1 MAPRIGQ
8 KMIEITLPDKSKRYF
23 DEPPSIF
30 ELAQDI
36 GPGLAK
42 ATLAGVINGEEYDAC
57 DLIEKNS
64 EVSILTNKDQQ
75 GIDIIRHSCAHL
87 FGHAIKQIFPK
98 TKMAIGP
105 IIEDGFYYDI
115 DLDHKLTQQDLAMI
129 EKRMKELART
139 SYLVEK
145 KVVPHKE
152 AVKVFKSSKEDYKLE
167 ILKDIDNSEK
177 VALPASLI
185 LKYLQKILRPLVL
198 FVNFFSN
205 FFMRLLGTK
214 ETTINEDLS
223 PEELKSVLEN
233 SGDLIPKKYQD
244 MLISVLELDK
254 VSVDEVMTQRSV
266 VIGIDI
272 NQPIENIL
280 SNLQNNQKDFLP
292 VYNESL
298 DDLRGVIDLY
308 GITSFLSNEDKSIE
322 SLIESLD
329 EAYFIPENTPLS
341 TQLFNFQKNKKTVAV
356 IIDEYGSVKG
366 LVTIKDVLEEIVGEL
381 ATDIDRETVE
391 IMEQKDGS
399 YLIDASIPLRELN
412 KKLNWQLPINGAKTL
427 NGLIIDQV
435 ETIPENNI
443 KIEIDNYAI
452 ETVLIRNN
460 MIKIA
465 RVLQVEQ
472 EDEELSD
479 D

>member
-1 MAPRIGQ
+1 MMSLNRYRLKHLVKENDKGAIRADKLLKRPDRLLGVILIGNNFVN
-8 KMIEITLPDKSKRYF
+8 ILAASLTTVLCLNLFGDSGVVIGSIVLTLIILVFAEIT
-23 DEPPSIF
+23 
-30 ELAQDI
+30 
-36 GPGLAK
+36 
-42 ATLAGVINGEEYDAC
+42 
-57 DLIEKNS
+57 
-64 EVSILTNKDQQ
+64 
-75 GIDIIRHSCAHL
+75 
-87 FGHAIKQIFPK
+87 PK
-98 TKMAIGP
+98 TFAA
-105 IIEDGFYYDI
+105 
-115 DLDHKLTQQDLAMI
+115 L
-129 EKRMKELART
+129 
-139 SYLVEK
+139 
-145 KVVPHKE
+145 
-152 AVKVFKSSKEDYKLE
+152 
-167 ILKDIDNSEK
+167 NSEK

-205 FFMRLLGTK
+205 FFMRLMGTK

-254 VSVDEVMTQRSV
+254 VSVDEVMTQRSE

-443 KIEIDNYAI
+443 KIEIENYSI

-465 RVLQVEQ
+465 RVLQIEQ

>member
-1 MAPRIGQ
+1 MMSLNRYRLKHLVKENDKGAIRADKLLKRPDRLLGVILIGNNFVN
-8 KMIEITLPDKSKRYF
+8 ILAASLTTVLCLNLFGDSGVVIGSIVLTLIILVFAEIT
-23 DEPPSIF
+23 
-30 ELAQDI
+30 
-36 GPGLAK
+36 
-42 ATLAGVINGEEYDAC
+42 
-57 DLIEKNS
+57 
-64 EVSILTNKDQQ
+64 
-75 GIDIIRHSCAHL
+75 
-87 FGHAIKQIFPK
+87 PK
-98 TKMAIGP
+98 TFAA
-105 IIEDGFYYDI
+105 
-115 DLDHKLTQQDLAMI
+115 L
-129 EKRMKELART
+129 
-139 SYLVEK
+139 
-145 KVVPHKE
+145 
-152 AVKVFKSSKEDYKLE
+152 
-167 ILKDIDNSEK
+167 NSEK

-254 VSVDEVMTQRSV
+254 VSVDEVMTQRSE

-308 GITSFLSNEDKSIE
+308 GITAFLSNEDKSIE

-443 KIEIDNYAI
+443 KIEIENYAI

-465 RVLQVEQ
+465 RVLQIVQ
-472 EDEELSD
+472 EDEEPSD
-479 D
+479 N

>member
-1 MAPRIGQ
+1 MMSLNRYRLKYLVKENDKGAIRADKLLKRPDRLLGVILIGNNFVN
-8 KMIEITLPDKSKRYF
+8 ILAASLTTVLCLNLFGDSGVVIGSIVLTLIILVFAEIT
-23 DEPPSIF
+23 
-30 ELAQDI
+30 
-36 GPGLAK
+36 
-42 ATLAGVINGEEYDAC
+42 
-57 DLIEKNS
+57 
-64 EVSILTNKDQQ
+64 
-75 GIDIIRHSCAHL
+75 
-87 FGHAIKQIFPK
+87 PK
-98 TKMAIGP
+98 TFAA
-105 IIEDGFYYDI
+105 
-115 DLDHKLTQQDLAMI
+115 L
-129 EKRMKELART
+129 
-139 SYLVEK
+139 
-145 KVVPHKE
+145 
-152 AVKVFKSSKEDYKLE
+152 
-167 ILKDIDNSEK
+167 NSEK

-214 ETTINEDLS
+214 NTSINEDLS

-254 VSVDEVMTQRSV
+254 VSVDEVMTQRSE

-280 SNLQNNQKDFLP
+280 STLQNNQKDFLP

-308 GITSFLSNEDKSIE
+308 GITSFLSNENKSIE
-322 SLIESLD
+322 SLIDSLD

-381 ATDIDRETVE
+381 ATDIDRESVE

-465 RVLQVEQ
+465 RVLQIKR

>member
-1 MAPRIGQ
+1 MMSLNRYRLKHLVKENDKGAIRADKLLKRPDRLLGVILIGNNFVN
-8 KMIEITLPDKSKRYF
+8 ILAASLTTVLCLNLFGDSGVVIGSVVLTLIILVFAEIT
-23 DEPPSIF
+23 
-30 ELAQDI
+30 
-36 GPGLAK
+36 
-42 ATLAGVINGEEYDAC
+42 
-57 DLIEKNS
+57 
-64 EVSILTNKDQQ
+64 
-75 GIDIIRHSCAHL
+75 
-87 FGHAIKQIFPK
+87 PK
-98 TKMAIGP
+98 TFAA
-105 IIEDGFYYDI
+105 
-115 DLDHKLTQQDLAMI
+115 L
-129 EKRMKELART
+129 
-139 SYLVEK
+139 
-145 KVVPHKE
+145 
-152 AVKVFKSSKEDYKLE
+152 
-167 ILKDIDNSEK
+167 NSEK

-254 VSVDEVMTQRSV
+254 VSVDEVMTQRSE

-329 EAYFIPENTPLS
+329 DAYFIPENTPLS

-356 IIDEYGSVKG
+356 IIDEFGSVKG

-443 KIEIDNYAI
+443 KIEIENYSI

-465 RVLQVEQ
+465 RVLQIEQ

>member
-1 MAPRIGQ
+1 MMSLNRYRLKHLVKENDKGAIRADKLLKRPDRLLGVILIGNNFVN
-8 KMIEITLPDKSKRYF
+8 ILAASLTTVLCLNLFGDSGVVIGSIVLTLIILVFAEIT
-23 DEPPSIF
+23 
-30 ELAQDI
+30 
-36 GPGLAK
+36 
-42 ATLAGVINGEEYDAC
+42 
-57 DLIEKNS
+57 
-64 EVSILTNKDQQ
+64 
-75 GIDIIRHSCAHL
+75 
-87 FGHAIKQIFPK
+87 PK
-98 TKMAIGP
+98 TFAA
-105 IIEDGFYYDI
+105 
-115 DLDHKLTQQDLAMI
+115 L
-129 EKRMKELART
+129 
-139 SYLVEK
+139 
-145 KVVPHKE
+145 
-152 AVKVFKSSKEDYKLE
+152 
-167 ILKDIDNSEK
+167 NSEK

-254 VSVDEVMTQRSV
+254 VSVDEVMTQRSE

-308 GITSFLSNEDKSIE
+308 GVTSFLSNEDKSIE

-366 LVTIKDVLEEIVGEL
+366 LITIKDVLEEIVGEL

-465 RVLQVEQ
+465 RVLQIEQ

>member
-1 MAPRIGQ
+1 MMSLNRYRLKHLVKENDKGAIRADKLLKRPDRLLGVILIGNNFVN
-8 KMIEITLPDKSKRYF
+8 ILAASLTTVLCLNLFGDSGVVIGSIVLTLIILVFAEIT
-23 DEPPSIF
+23 
-30 ELAQDI
+30 
-36 GPGLAK
+36 
-42 ATLAGVINGEEYDAC
+42 
-57 DLIEKNS
+57 
-64 EVSILTNKDQQ
+64 
-75 GIDIIRHSCAHL
+75 
-87 FGHAIKQIFPK
+87 PK
-98 TKMAIGP
+98 TFAA
-105 IIEDGFYYDI
+105 
-115 DLDHKLTQQDLAMI
+115 L
-129 EKRMKELART
+129 
-139 SYLVEK
+139 
-145 KVVPHKE
+145 
-152 AVKVFKSSKEDYKLE
+152 
-167 ILKDIDNSEK
+167 NSEK
-177 VALPASLI
+177 VALPASLV

-254 VSVDEVMTQRSV
+254 VSVDEVMTQRSE

-399 YLIDASIPLRELN
+399 YLTDASIPLRELN

>member
-1 MAPRIGQ
+1 MMSLNRYRLKHLVKENDKGAIRADKLLKRPDRLLGVILIGNNFVN
-8 KMIEITLPDKSKRYF
+8 ILAASLTTVLCLNLFGDSGVVIGSIVLTLIILVFAEIT
-23 DEPPSIF
+23 
-30 ELAQDI
+30 
-36 GPGLAK
+36 
-42 ATLAGVINGEEYDAC
+42 
-57 DLIEKNS
+57 
-64 EVSILTNKDQQ
+64 
-75 GIDIIRHSCAHL
+75 
-87 FGHAIKQIFPK
+87 PK
-98 TKMAIGP
+98 TFAA
-105 IIEDGFYYDI
+105 
-115 DLDHKLTQQDLAMI
+115 L
-129 EKRMKELART
+129 
-139 SYLVEK
+139 
-145 KVVPHKE
+145 
-152 AVKVFKSSKEDYKLE
+152 
-167 ILKDIDNSEK
+167 NSEK

-254 VSVDEVMTQRSV
+254 VSVDEVMTQRSE

-272 NQPIENIL
+272 NLPIENIL

-465 RVLQVEQ
+465 RVLQIEQ

>member
-1 MAPRIGQ
+1 MMSLNRYRLKHLVKENDKGAIRADKLLKRPDRLLGVILIGNNFVN
-8 KMIEITLPDKSKRYF
+8 ILAASLTTVLCLNLFGDSGVVIGSIVLTLIILVFAEIT
-23 DEPPSIF
+23 
-30 ELAQDI
+30 
-36 GPGLAK
+36 
-42 ATLAGVINGEEYDAC
+42 
-57 DLIEKNS
+57 
-64 EVSILTNKDQQ
+64 
-75 GIDIIRHSCAHL
+75 
-87 FGHAIKQIFPK
+87 PK
-98 TKMAIGP
+98 TFAA
-105 IIEDGFYYDI
+105 
-115 DLDHKLTQQDLAMI
+115 L
-129 EKRMKELART
+129 
-139 SYLVEK
+139 
-145 KVVPHKE
+145 
-152 AVKVFKSSKEDYKLE
+152 
-167 ILKDIDNSEK
+167 NSEK

-214 ETTINEDLS
+214 ETSINEDLS

-254 VSVDEVMTQRSV
+254 VSVDEVMTQRSE
-266 VIGIDI
+266 VIGLDI

-292 VYNESL
+292 VYDESL
-298 DDLRGVIDLY
+298 DKLRGVIDLY

-443 KIEIDNYAI
+443 KMEIDNYVI

-465 RVLQVEQ
+465 RVLQIEQ
-472 EDEELSD
+472 EDEEPSD

>member
-1 MAPRIGQ
+1 MMSLNRYRLKHLVKENDKGAIRADKLLKRPDRLLGVILIGNNFVN
-8 KMIEITLPDKSKRYF
+8 ILAASLTTVLCLNLFGDSGVVIGSIVLTLIILVFAEIT
-23 DEPPSIF
+23 
-30 ELAQDI
+30 
-36 GPGLAK
+36 
-42 ATLAGVINGEEYDAC
+42 
-57 DLIEKNS
+57 
-64 EVSILTNKDQQ
+64 
-75 GIDIIRHSCAHL
+75 
-87 FGHAIKQIFPK
+87 PK
-98 TKMAIGP
+98 TFAA
-105 IIEDGFYYDI
+105 
-115 DLDHKLTQQDLAMI
+115 L
-129 EKRMKELART
+129 
-139 SYLVEK
+139 
-145 KVVPHKE
+145 
-152 AVKVFKSSKEDYKLE
+152 
-167 ILKDIDNSEK
+167 NSEK

-214 ETTINEDLS
+214 NTSINEDLS

-254 VSVDEVMTQRSV
+254 VSVDEVMTQRSE

-280 SNLQNNQKDFLP
+280 STLQNNQKDFLP

-465 RVLQVEQ
+465 RVLQIEQ

>member
-1 MAPRIGQ
+1 MMSLNRYRLKHLVKENDKGAIRADKLLKRPDRLLGVILIGNNFVN
-8 KMIEITLPDKSKRYF
+8 ILAASLTTVLCLNLFGDSGVVIGSIVLTLIILVFAEIT
-23 DEPPSIF
+23 
-30 ELAQDI
+30 
-36 GPGLAK
+36 
-42 ATLAGVINGEEYDAC
+42 
-57 DLIEKNS
+57 
-64 EVSILTNKDQQ
+64 
-75 GIDIIRHSCAHL
+75 
-87 FGHAIKQIFPK
+87 PK
-98 TKMAIGP
+98 TFAA
-105 IIEDGFYYDI
+105 
-115 DLDHKLTQQDLAMI
+115 L
-129 EKRMKELART
+129 
-139 SYLVEK
+139 
-145 KVVPHKE
+145 
-152 AVKVFKSSKEDYKLE
+152 
-167 ILKDIDNSEK
+167 NSEK
-177 VALPASLI
+177 VALPASLV

-254 VSVDEVMTQRSV
+254 VSVDEVMTQRSE

-443 KIEIDNYAI
+443 KIELDNYAI
-452 ETVLIRNN
+452 ETVLNRNN

-465 RVLQVEQ
+465 RVLQIE
-472 EDEELSD
+472 EDDEELSD

>member
-1 MAPRIGQ
+1 MMSLNRYRLKHLVKENDKGAIRADKLLKRPDRLLGVILIGNNFVN
-8 KMIEITLPDKSKRYF
+8 ILAASLTTVLCLNLFGDSGVVIGSIVLTLIILVFAEIT
-23 DEPPSIF
+23 
-30 ELAQDI
+30 
-36 GPGLAK
+36 
-42 ATLAGVINGEEYDAC
+42 
-57 DLIEKNS
+57 
-64 EVSILTNKDQQ
+64 
-75 GIDIIRHSCAHL
+75 
-87 FGHAIKQIFPK
+87 PK
-98 TKMAIGP
+98 TFAA
-105 IIEDGFYYDI
+105 
-115 DLDHKLTQQDLAMI
+115 L
-129 EKRMKELART
+129 
-139 SYLVEK
+139 
-145 KVVPHKE
+145 
-152 AVKVFKSSKEDYKLE
+152 
-167 ILKDIDNSEK
+167 NSEK

-214 ETTINEDLS
+214 DTTINEDLS

-254 VSVDEVMTQRSV
+254 VSVDEVMTQRSE

-272 NQPIENIL
+272 NQPIETIL

-443 KIEIDNYAI
+443 KIEIENYAI

-465 RVLQVEQ
+465 RVLQIEQ

>member
-1 MAPRIGQ
+1 MMSLNRYRLKYLVKENDKGAIRADKLLKRPDRLLGVILIGNNFVN
-8 KMIEITLPDKSKRYF
+8 ILAASLTTVLCLNLFGDSGVVIGSVVLTLIILVFAEIT
-23 DEPPSIF
+23 
-30 ELAQDI
+30 
-36 GPGLAK
+36 
-42 ATLAGVINGEEYDAC
+42 
-57 DLIEKNS
+57 
-64 EVSILTNKDQQ
+64 
-75 GIDIIRHSCAHL
+75 
-87 FGHAIKQIFPK
+87 PK
-98 TKMAIGP
+98 TFAA
-105 IIEDGFYYDI
+105 
-115 DLDHKLTQQDLAMI
+115 L
-129 EKRMKELART
+129 
-139 SYLVEK
+139 
-145 KVVPHKE
+145 
-152 AVKVFKSSKEDYKLE
+152 
-167 ILKDIDNSEK
+167 NSEK
-177 VALPASLI
+177 VAIPAYLI
-185 LKYLQKILRPLVL
+185 LKYLQKIIRPLVL

-214 ETTINEDLS
+214 NTSINEDLS

-254 VSVDEVMTQRSV
+254 VSVDEVMTQRSE

-280 SNLQNNQKDFLP
+280 STLQNNQKDFLP

-308 GITSFLSNEDKSIE
+308 GITSFLSNENKSIE
-322 SLIESLD
+322 SLIDSLD

-381 ATDIDRETVE
+381 ATDIDRESVE

-465 RVLQVEQ
+465 RVLQIKQ

>member
-1 MAPRIGQ
+1 MMSLNRYRLKHLVKENDKGAIRADKLLKRPDRLLGVILIGNNFVN
-8 KMIEITLPDKSKRYF
+8 ILAASLTTVLCLNLFGDSGVVIGSIVLTLIILVFAEIT
-23 DEPPSIF
+23 
-30 ELAQDI
+30 
-36 GPGLAK
+36 
-42 ATLAGVINGEEYDAC
+42 
-57 DLIEKNS
+57 
-64 EVSILTNKDQQ
+64 
-75 GIDIIRHSCAHL
+75 
-87 FGHAIKQIFPK
+87 PK
-98 TKMAIGP
+98 TFAA
-105 IIEDGFYYDI
+105 
-115 DLDHKLTQQDLAMI
+115 L
-129 EKRMKELART
+129 
-139 SYLVEK
+139 
-145 KVVPHKE
+145 
-152 AVKVFKSSKEDYKLE
+152 
-167 ILKDIDNSEK
+167 NSEK

-214 ETTINEDLS
+214 ETTFNEDLS

-254 VSVDEVMTQRSV
+254 VSVDEVMTQRSE

-272 NQPIENIL
+272 NQQIETIL

-443 KIEIDNYAI
+443 KIEIENYSI

-465 RVLQVEQ
+465 RVLQIEQ

>member
-1 MAPRIGQ
+1 MMSLNRYRLKHLVKENDKGAIRADKLLKRPDRLLGVILIGNNFVN
-8 KMIEITLPDKSKRYF
+8 ILAASLTTVLCLNLFGDSGVVIGSIVLTLIILVFAEIT
-23 DEPPSIF
+23 
-30 ELAQDI
+30 
-36 GPGLAK
+36 
-42 ATLAGVINGEEYDAC
+42 
-57 DLIEKNS
+57 
-64 EVSILTNKDQQ
+64 
-75 GIDIIRHSCAHL
+75 
-87 FGHAIKQIFPK
+87 PK
-98 TKMAIGP
+98 TFAA
-105 IIEDGFYYDI
+105 
-115 DLDHKLTQQDLAMI
+115 L
-129 EKRMKELART
+129 
-139 SYLVEK
+139 
-145 KVVPHKE
+145 
-152 AVKVFKSSKEDYKLE
+152 
-167 ILKDIDNSEK
+167 NSEK

-254 VSVDEVMTQRSV
+254 VSVDEVMTQRSE

-366 LVTIKDVLEEIVGEL
+366 LVSIKDVLEEIVGEL

-465 RVLQVEQ
+465 RVLQIEQ

>member
-1 MAPRIGQ
+1 MMSLNRYRLKHLVKENDKGAIRADKLLKRPDRLLGVILIGNNFVNILAASLTTVLCLNLFGDSCVVIGSIVLT
-8 KMIEITLPDKSKRYF
+8 MIILVFAEIT
-23 DEPPSIF
+23 
-30 ELAQDI
+30 
-36 GPGLAK
+36 
-42 ATLAGVINGEEYDAC
+42 
-57 DLIEKNS
+57 
-64 EVSILTNKDQQ
+64 
-75 GIDIIRHSCAHL
+75 
-87 FGHAIKQIFPK
+87 PK
-98 TKMAIGP
+98 TFAA
-105 IIEDGFYYDI
+105 
-115 DLDHKLTQQDLAMI
+115 L
-129 EKRMKELART
+129 
-139 SYLVEK
+139 
-145 KVVPHKE
+145 
-152 AVKVFKSSKEDYKLE
+152 
-167 ILKDIDNSEK
+167 NSEK

-254 VSVDEVMTQRSV
+254 VSVDEVMTQRSE

-308 GITSFLSNEDKSIE
+308 GITSFLSNENKSIE
-322 SLIESLD
+322 SLIDSLD

-381 ATDIDRETVE
+381 ATDIDRESVE

-465 RVLQVEQ
+465 RVLQIKQ

>member
-1 MAPRIGQ
+1 MTDVNPWMLFSSIVFLLFLSAFFSGVETAMMSLNRYRLKYLVKENDKGAIRADKLLKRPDRLLGVILIGNNFVN
-8 KMIEITLPDKSKRYF
+8 ILAASLTTVLCLNLFGDSGVVIGSIVLTLIILVFAEIT
-23 DEPPSIF
+23 
-30 ELAQDI
+30 
-36 GPGLAK
+36 
-42 ATLAGVINGEEYDAC
+42 
-57 DLIEKNS
+57 
-64 EVSILTNKDQQ
+64 
-75 GIDIIRHSCAHL
+75 
-87 FGHAIKQIFPK
+87 PK
-98 TKMAIGP
+98 TFAA
-105 IIEDGFYYDI
+105 
-115 DLDHKLTQQDLAMI
+115 L
-129 EKRMKELART
+129 
-139 SYLVEK
+139 
-145 KVVPHKE
+145 
-152 AVKVFKSSKEDYKLE
+152 
-167 ILKDIDNSEK
+167 NSEK

-214 ETTINEDLS
+214 NTSINEDLS

-254 VSVDEVMTQRSV
+254 VSVDEVMTQRSE

-280 SNLQNNQKDFLP
+280 STLQNNQKDFLP

-308 GITSFLSNEDKSIE
+308 GITSFLSNENKSIE
-322 SLIESLD
+322 SLIDSLD

-381 ATDIDRETVE
+381 ATDIDRESVE

-465 RVLQVEQ
+465 RVLQIKE

>member
-1 MAPRIGQ
+1 MMSLNRYRLKYLVKENDKGAIRADKLLKRPDRLLGVILIGNNFVN
-8 KMIEITLPDKSKRYF
+8 ILAASLTTVLCLNLFGDSGVVIGSIVLTLIILVFAEIT
-23 DEPPSIF
+23 
-30 ELAQDI
+30 
-36 GPGLAK
+36 
-42 ATLAGVINGEEYDAC
+42 
-57 DLIEKNS
+57 
-64 EVSILTNKDQQ
+64 
-75 GIDIIRHSCAHL
+75 
-87 FGHAIKQIFPK
+87 PK
-98 TKMAIGP
+98 TFAA
-105 IIEDGFYYDI
+105 
-115 DLDHKLTQQDLAMI
+115 L
-129 EKRMKELART
+129 
-139 SYLVEK
+139 
-145 KVVPHKE
+145 
-152 AVKVFKSSKEDYKLE
+152 
-167 ILKDIDNSEK
+167 NSEK

-214 ETTINEDLS
+214 NTSINEDLS

-254 VSVDEVMTQRSV
+254 VSVDEVMTQRSE

-280 SNLQNNQKDFLP
+280 STLQNNQKDFLP

-308 GITSFLSNEDKSIE
+308 GITSFLSNENKSIE
-322 SLIESLD
+322 SLIDSLD

-381 ATDIDRETVE
+381 ATDIDRESVE

-465 RVLQVEQ
+465 RVLQIKE
-472 EDEELSD
+472 EDEELSND
-479 D
+479 

>member
-1 MAPRIGQ
+1 MMSLNRYRLKYLVKENDKGAIRADKLLKRPDRLLGVILIGNNFVN
-8 KMIEITLPDKSKRYF
+8 ILAASLTTVLCLNLFGDSGVVIGSIVLTLIILVFAEIT
-23 DEPPSIF
+23 
-30 ELAQDI
+30 
-36 GPGLAK
+36 
-42 ATLAGVINGEEYDAC
+42 
-57 DLIEKNS
+57 
-64 EVSILTNKDQQ
+64 
-75 GIDIIRHSCAHL
+75 
-87 FGHAIKQIFPK
+87 PK
-98 TKMAIGP
+98 TFAA
-105 IIEDGFYYDI
+105 
-115 DLDHKLTQQDLAMI
+115 L
-129 EKRMKELART
+129 
-139 SYLVEK
+139 
-145 KVVPHKE
+145 
-152 AVKVFKSSKEDYKLE
+152 
-167 ILKDIDNSEK
+167 NSEK

-254 VSVDEVMTQRSV
+254 VSVDEVMTQRSE

-443 KIEIDNYAI
+443 KIEIENYSI

-465 RVLQVEQ
+465 RVLQIEQ

>member
-1 MAPRIGQ
+1 MMSLNRYRLKHLVKENDKGAIRADKLLKRPDRLLGVILIGNNFVN
-8 KMIEITLPDKSKRYF
+8 ILAASLTTVLCLNLFGDSGVVIGSIVLTLIILVFAEIT
-23 DEPPSIF
+23 
-30 ELAQDI
+30 
-36 GPGLAK
+36 
-42 ATLAGVINGEEYDAC
+42 
-57 DLIEKNS
+57 
-64 EVSILTNKDQQ
+64 
-75 GIDIIRHSCAHL
+75 
-87 FGHAIKQIFPK
+87 PK
-98 TKMAIGP
+98 TFAA
-105 IIEDGFYYDI
+105 
-115 DLDHKLTQQDLAMI
+115 L
-129 EKRMKELART
+129 
-139 SYLVEK
+139 
-145 KVVPHKE
+145 
-152 AVKVFKSSKEDYKLE
+152 
-167 ILKDIDNSEK
+167 NSEK
-177 VALPASLI
+177 VTLPASLI

-254 VSVDEVMTQRSV
+254 VSVDEVMTQRSE

-465 RVLQVEQ
+465 RVLQIEQ

>member
-1 MAPRIGQ
+1 MMSLNRYRLKHLVKENDKGAIRADKLLKRPDRLLGVILIGNNFVN
-8 KMIEITLPDKSKRYF
+8 ILAASLTTVLCLNLFGDSGVVIGSIVLTLIILVFAEIT
-23 DEPPSIF
+23 
-30 ELAQDI
+30 
-36 GPGLAK
+36 
-42 ATLAGVINGEEYDAC
+42 
-57 DLIEKNS
+57 
-64 EVSILTNKDQQ
+64 
-75 GIDIIRHSCAHL
+75 
-87 FGHAIKQIFPK
+87 PK
-98 TKMAIGP
+98 TFAA
-105 IIEDGFYYDI
+105 
-115 DLDHKLTQQDLAMI
+115 L
-129 EKRMKELART
+129 
-139 SYLVEK
+139 
-145 KVVPHKE
+145 
-152 AVKVFKSSKEDYKLE
+152 
-167 ILKDIDNSEK
+167 NSEK

-254 VSVDEVMTQRSV
+254 VSVDEVMTQRSEIV
-266 VIGIDI
+266 GIDI

-292 VYNESL
+292 VFNESL

-427 NGLIIDQV
+427 NGLIIEQV
-435 ETIPENNI
+435 ETIPEDNI

-465 RVLQVEQ
+465 RVLQIEQ
-472 EDEELSD
+472 ENEELGD

>member
-1 MAPRIGQ
+1 MMSLNRYRLKYLVKENDKGAIRADKLLKRPDRLLGVILIGNNFVN
-8 KMIEITLPDKSKRYF
+8 ILAASLTTVLCLNLFGDSGVVIGSIVLTLIILVFAEIT
-23 DEPPSIF
+23 
-30 ELAQDI
+30 
-36 GPGLAK
+36 
-42 ATLAGVINGEEYDAC
+42 
-57 DLIEKNS
+57 
-64 EVSILTNKDQQ
+64 
-75 GIDIIRHSCAHL
+75 
-87 FGHAIKQIFPK
+87 PK
-98 TKMAIGP
+98 TFAA
-105 IIEDGFYYDI
+105 
-115 DLDHKLTQQDLAMI
+115 L
-129 EKRMKELART
+129 
-139 SYLVEK
+139 
-145 KVVPHKE
+145 
-152 AVKVFKSSKEDYKLE
+152 
-167 ILKDIDNSEK
+167 NSEK

-205 FFMRLLGTK
+205 FFMRLLGSKNTS
-214 ETTINEDLS
+214 INEDLS

-254 VSVDEVMTQRSV
+254 VSVDEVMTQRSE

-280 SNLQNNQKDFLP
+280 STLQNNQKDFLP

-308 GITSFLSNEDKSIE
+308 GITSFLSNENKSIE
-322 SLIESLD
+322 SLIDSLD

-366 LVTIKDVLEEIVGEL
+366 LITIKDVLEEIVGEL
-381 ATDIDRETVE
+381 ATDIDRESVE

-465 RVLQVEQ
+465 RVLQIKQ

>member
-1 MAPRIGQ
+1 MTDVNPWMLFSSIVFLLFLSAFFSGVETAMMSLNRYRLKYLVKENDKGAIRADKLLKRPDRLLGVILIGNNFVN
-8 KMIEITLPDKSKRYF
+8 ILAASLTTVLCLNLFGDSGVVIGSIVLTLIILVFAEIT
-23 DEPPSIF
+23 
-30 ELAQDI
+30 
-36 GPGLAK
+36 
-42 ATLAGVINGEEYDAC
+42 
-57 DLIEKNS
+57 
-64 EVSILTNKDQQ
+64 
-75 GIDIIRHSCAHL
+75 
-87 FGHAIKQIFPK
+87 PK
-98 TKMAIGP
+98 TFAA
-105 IIEDGFYYDI
+105 
-115 DLDHKLTQQDLAMI
+115 L
-129 EKRMKELART
+129 
-139 SYLVEK
+139 
-145 KVVPHKE
+145 
-152 AVKVFKSSKEDYKLE
+152 
-167 ILKDIDNSEK
+167 NSEK

-205 FFMRLLGTK
+205 FFMRLLGSKNTS
-214 ETTINEDLS
+214 INEDLS

-254 VSVDEVMTQRSV
+254 VSVDEVMTQRSE

-308 GITSFLSNEDKSIE
+308 GITSFLSNENKSIE
-322 SLIESLD
+322 SLIDSLD

-381 ATDIDRETVE
+381 ATDIDRESLE

-465 RVLQVEQ
+465 RVLQIKQ

>member
-1 MAPRIGQ
+1 MMSLNRYRLKHLVKENDKGAVRADKLLKRPDRLLGVILIGNNFVN
-8 KMIEITLPDKSKRYF
+8 ILAASLTTVLCLNLFGDSGVVIGSIVLTLIILVFAEIT
-23 DEPPSIF
+23 
-30 ELAQDI
+30 
-36 GPGLAK
+36 
-42 ATLAGVINGEEYDAC
+42 
-57 DLIEKNS
+57 
-64 EVSILTNKDQQ
+64 
-75 GIDIIRHSCAHL
+75 
-87 FGHAIKQIFPK
+87 PK
-98 TKMAIGP
+98 TFAA
-105 IIEDGFYYDI
+105 
-115 DLDHKLTQQDLAMI
+115 L
-129 EKRMKELART
+129 
-139 SYLVEK
+139 
-145 KVVPHKE
+145 
-152 AVKVFKSSKEDYKLE
+152 
-167 ILKDIDNSEK
+167 NSEK

-254 VSVDEVMTQRSV
+254 VSVDEVMTQRSE

-399 YLIDASIPLRELN
+399 YLIDASVPLRELN

-465 RVLQVEQ
+465 RVLQIEQ

>member
-1 MAPRIGQ
+1 MMSLNRYRLKHLVKENDKGAIRADKLLKRPDRLLGVILIGNNFVN
-8 KMIEITLPDKSKRYF
+8 ILAASLTTVLCLNLFGDSGVVIGSIVLTLIILVFAEIT
-23 DEPPSIF
+23 
-30 ELAQDI
+30 
-36 GPGLAK
+36 
-42 ATLAGVINGEEYDAC
+42 
-57 DLIEKNS
+57 
-64 EVSILTNKDQQ
+64 
-75 GIDIIRHSCAHL
+75 
-87 FGHAIKQIFPK
+87 PK
-98 TKMAIGP
+98 TFAA
-105 IIEDGFYYDI
+105 
-115 DLDHKLTQQDLAMI
+115 L
-129 EKRMKELART
+129 
-139 SYLVEK
+139 
-145 KVVPHKE
+145 
-152 AVKVFKSSKEDYKLE
+152 
-167 ILKDIDNSEK
+167 NSEK

-254 VSVDEVMTQRSV
+254 VSVDEVMTQRSE

-381 ATDIDRETVE
+381 ATDIDRETLE

-443 KIEIDNYAI
+443 KIEIENYSI

-465 RVLQVEQ
+465 RVLQIEQ

>member
-1 MAPRIGQ
+1 MADVNPWMLFSSIVFLLFLSAFFSGVETAMMSLNRYRLKYLVKENDKGAIRADKLLKRPDRLLGVILIGNNFVN
-8 KMIEITLPDKSKRYF
+8 ILAASLTTVLCLNLFGDSGVVIGSIVLTLIILVFAEIT
-23 DEPPSIF
+23 
-30 ELAQDI
+30 
-36 GPGLAK
+36 
-42 ATLAGVINGEEYDAC
+42 
-57 DLIEKNS
+57 
-64 EVSILTNKDQQ
+64 
-75 GIDIIRHSCAHL
+75 
-87 FGHAIKQIFPK
+87 PK
-98 TKMAIGP
+98 TFAA
-105 IIEDGFYYDI
+105 
-115 DLDHKLTQQDLAMI
+115 L
-129 EKRMKELART
+129 
-139 SYLVEK
+139 
-145 KVVPHKE
+145 
-152 AVKVFKSSKEDYKLE
+152 
-167 ILKDIDNSEK
+167 NSEK

-205 FFMRLLGTK
+205 FFMRLMGTK

-254 VSVDEVMTQRSV
+254 VSVDEVMTQRSE

-280 SNLQNNQKDFLP
+280 SNLQNNQEDFLP

-465 RVLQVEQ
+465 RVLQIEQ

>member
-1 MAPRIGQ
+1 MADFNPWMLLSSIVFLLFLSAFFSGVETAMMSLNRYRLKHLVKENDKGAIRAEKLLKRPDRLLGVILIGNNFVN
-8 KMIEITLPDKSKRYF
+8 ILAASLTTVLCLNLFGDSGVVIGSIVLTLFILVFAEIT
-23 DEPPSIF
+23 
-30 ELAQDI
+30 
-36 GPGLAK
+36 
-42 ATLAGVINGEEYDAC
+42 
-57 DLIEKNS
+57 
-64 EVSILTNKDQQ
+64 
-75 GIDIIRHSCAHL
+75 
-87 FGHAIKQIFPK
+87 PK
-98 TKMAIGP
+98 TFAA
-105 IIEDGFYYDI
+105 
-115 DLDHKLTQQDLAMI
+115 L
-129 EKRMKELART
+129 
-139 SYLVEK
+139 
-145 KVVPHKE
+145 
-152 AVKVFKSSKEDYKLE
+152 
-167 ILKDIDNSEK
+167 NSEK

-254 VSVDEVMTQRSV
+254 VSVDEVMTQRSE

-292 VYNESL
+292 IYDESL

-308 GITSFLSNEDKSIE
+308 GVTSFLSNEDKSIE

-356 IIDEYGSVKG
+356 VIDEYGSVKG
-366 LVTIKDVLEEIVGEL
+366 IVTIKDVLEEIVGEL
-381 ATDIDRETVE
+381 ATDIDKETVE

-412 KKLNWQLPINGAKTL
+412 KKLNWQLPFNGAKTL
-427 NGLIIDQV
+427 NGLIIDEI
-435 ETIPENNI
+435 ETIPEKNI
-443 KIEIDNYAI
+443 KIEIENYSI

-465 RVLQVEQ
+465 RVLQIDR
-472 EDEELSD
+472 EDEELSEE
-479 D
+479 

>member
-1 MAPRIGQ
+1 MMSLNRYRLKHLVKENDKGAIRADKLLKRPDRLLGVILIGNNFVN
-8 KMIEITLPDKSKRYF
+8 ILAASLTTVLCLNLFGDSGVVIGSIVLTLIILVFAEIT
-23 DEPPSIF
+23 
-30 ELAQDI
+30 
-36 GPGLAK
+36 
-42 ATLAGVINGEEYDAC
+42 
-57 DLIEKNS
+57 
-64 EVSILTNKDQQ
+64 
-75 GIDIIRHSCAHL
+75 
-87 FGHAIKQIFPK
+87 PK
-98 TKMAIGP
+98 TFAA
-105 IIEDGFYYDI
+105 
-115 DLDHKLTQQDLAMI
+115 L
-129 EKRMKELART
+129 
-139 SYLVEK
+139 
-145 KVVPHKE
+145 
-152 AVKVFKSSKEDYKLE
+152 
-167 ILKDIDNSEK
+167 NSEK

-214 ETTINEDLS
+214 ETSINEDLS

-254 VSVDEVMTQRSV
+254 VSVDEVMTQRSE

-280 SNLQNNQKDFLP
+280 SSLQNNQKDFLP

-308 GITSFLSNEDKSIE
+308 GITAFLSNEDKSIE

-381 ATDIDRETVE
+381 ATDIDKETVE

-399 YLIDASIPLRELN
+399 YLIDASVPLRELN

-465 RVLQVEQ
+465 RVLQIKQ

>member
-1 MAPRIGQ
+1 MLLSSIVFLLFLSAFFSGVETAMMSLNRYRLKHLVKENDKGAIRADKLLKRPDRLLGVILIGNNFVN
-8 KMIEITLPDKSKRYF
+8 ILAASLTTVLCLNLFGDSGVVIGSIVLTLFILVFAEIT
-23 DEPPSIF
+23 
-30 ELAQDI
+30 
-36 GPGLAK
+36 
-42 ATLAGVINGEEYDAC
+42 
-57 DLIEKNS
+57 
-64 EVSILTNKDQQ
+64 
-75 GIDIIRHSCAHL
+75 
-87 FGHAIKQIFPK
+87 PK
-98 TKMAIGP
+98 TFAA
-105 IIEDGFYYDI
+105 
-115 DLDHKLTQQDLAMI
+115 L
-129 EKRMKELART
+129 
-139 SYLVEK
+139 
-145 KVVPHKE
+145 
-152 AVKVFKSSKEDYKLE
+152 
-167 ILKDIDNSEK
+167 NSEK

-254 VSVDEVMTQRSV
+254 VSVDEVMTQRSE

-272 NQPIENIL
+272 NQTVENIL

-292 VYNESL
+292 VYDESL

-356 IIDEYGSVKG
+356 VIDEYGSVKG
-366 LVTIKDVLEEIVGEL
+366 IVTIKDVLEEIVGEL
-381 ATDIDRETVE
+381 ATDIDKETVE

-412 KKLNWQLPINGAKTL
+412 KKLNWQLPVNGAKTL
-427 NGLIIDQV
+427 NGLIIDQI
-435 ETIPENNI
+435 ETIPEKNI
-443 KIEIDNYAI
+443 KIEIENYSV

-465 RVLQVEQ
+465 RVLQLIEK
-472 EDEELSD
+472 DERLSEE
-479 D
+479 

>member
-1 MAPRIGQ
+1 MMSLNRYRLKYLVKENDKGAIRADKLLKRPDRLLGVILIGNNFVN
-8 KMIEITLPDKSKRYF
+8 ILAASLTTVLCLNLFGDSGVVIGSIVLTLIILVFAEIT
-23 DEPPSIF
+23 
-30 ELAQDI
+30 
-36 GPGLAK
+36 
-42 ATLAGVINGEEYDAC
+42 
-57 DLIEKNS
+57 
-64 EVSILTNKDQQ
+64 
-75 GIDIIRHSCAHL
+75 
-87 FGHAIKQIFPK
+87 PK
-98 TKMAIGP
+98 TFAA
-105 IIEDGFYYDI
+105 
-115 DLDHKLTQQDLAMI
+115 L
-129 EKRMKELART
+129 
-139 SYLVEK
+139 
-145 KVVPHKE
+145 
-152 AVKVFKSSKEDYKLE
+152 
-167 ILKDIDNSEK
+167 NSEK

-214 ETTINEDLS
+214 NTSINEDLS
-223 PEELKSVLEN
+223 PEELKIVLEN

-254 VSVDEVMTQRSV
+254 VSVDEVMTQRSE

-280 SNLQNNQKDFLP
+280 STLQNNQKDFLP

-381 ATDIDRETVE
+381 ATDIDRETLE

-435 ETIPENNI
+435 ETIPEDNI
-443 KIEIDNYAI
+443 KIEIENYAI

-465 RVLQVEQ
+465 RVLQIKE

>member
-1 MAPRIGQ
+1 MMSLNRYRLKHLVKENDKGAIRADKLLKRPDRLLGVILIGNNFVN
-8 KMIEITLPDKSKRYF
+8 ILAASLTTVLCLNLFGDSGVVIGSIVLTLIILVFAEIT
-23 DEPPSIF
+23 
-30 ELAQDI
+30 
-36 GPGLAK
+36 
-42 ATLAGVINGEEYDAC
+42 
-57 DLIEKNS
+57 
-64 EVSILTNKDQQ
+64 
-75 GIDIIRHSCAHL
+75 
-87 FGHAIKQIFPK
+87 PK
-98 TKMAIGP
+98 TFAA
-105 IIEDGFYYDI
+105 
-115 DLDHKLTQQDLAMI
+115 L
-129 EKRMKELART
+129 
-139 SYLVEK
+139 
-145 KVVPHKE
+145 
-152 AVKVFKSSKEDYKLE
+152 
-167 ILKDIDNSEK
+167 NSEK
-177 VALPASLI
+177 VALPASLV

-254 VSVDEVMTQRSV
+254 VSVDEVMTQRSE

-280 SNLQNNQKDFLP
+280 NNLQNNQKDFLP

-443 KIEIDNYAI
+443 KIEIENYSI

-465 RVLQVEQ
+465 RVLQIKQ

>member
-1 MAPRIGQ
+1 MMSLNRYRLKHLVKENDKGAIRADKLLKRPDRLLGVILIGNNFVN
-8 KMIEITLPDKSKRYF
+8 ILAASLTTVLCLNLFGDSGVVIGSIVLTLIILVFAEIT
-23 DEPPSIF
+23 
-30 ELAQDI
+30 
-36 GPGLAK
+36 
-42 ATLAGVINGEEYDAC
+42 
-57 DLIEKNS
+57 
-64 EVSILTNKDQQ
+64 
-75 GIDIIRHSCAHL
+75 
-87 FGHAIKQIFPK
+87 PK
-98 TKMAIGP
+98 TFAA
-105 IIEDGFYYDI
+105 
-115 DLDHKLTQQDLAMI
+115 L
-129 EKRMKELART
+129 
-139 SYLVEK
+139 
-145 KVVPHKE
+145 
-152 AVKVFKSSKEDYKLE
+152 
-167 ILKDIDNSEK
+167 NSEK
-177 VALPASLI
+177 VALPASLV

-254 VSVDEVMTQRSV
+254 VSVDEVMTQRSE

-399 YLIDASIPLRELN
+399 YLIDASVPLRELN

>member
-1 MAPRIGQ
+1 MMSLNRYRLKYLVKENDKGAIRADKLLKRPDRLLGVILIGNNFVN
-8 KMIEITLPDKSKRYF
+8 ILAASLTTVLCLNLFGDSGVVIGSIVLTLIILVFAEIT
-23 DEPPSIF
+23 
-30 ELAQDI
+30 
-36 GPGLAK
+36 
-42 ATLAGVINGEEYDAC
+42 
-57 DLIEKNS
+57 
-64 EVSILTNKDQQ
+64 
-75 GIDIIRHSCAHL
+75 
-87 FGHAIKQIFPK
+87 PK
-98 TKMAIGP
+98 TFAA
-105 IIEDGFYYDI
+105 
-115 DLDHKLTQQDLAMI
+115 L
-129 EKRMKELART
+129 
-139 SYLVEK
+139 
-145 KVVPHKE
+145 
-152 AVKVFKSSKEDYKLE
+152 
-167 ILKDIDNSEK
+167 NSEK

-205 FFMRLLGTK
+205 FFMRLLGSKNTS
-214 ETTINEDLS
+214 INEDLS

-254 VSVDEVMTQRSV
+254 VSVDEVMTQRSE

-280 SNLQNNQKDFLP
+280 STLQNNQKDFLP

-308 GITSFLSNEDKSIE
+308 GITSFLSNENKSIE
-322 SLIESLD
+322 SLIDSLD

-381 ATDIDRETVE
+381 ATDIDRESLE

-465 RVLQVEQ
+465 RVLQIKQ